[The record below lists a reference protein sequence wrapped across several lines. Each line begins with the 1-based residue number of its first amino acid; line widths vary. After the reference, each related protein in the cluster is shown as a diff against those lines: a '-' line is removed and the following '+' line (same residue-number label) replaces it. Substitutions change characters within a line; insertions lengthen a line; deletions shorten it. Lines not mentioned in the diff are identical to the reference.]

1 MAMQDGGSDDG
12 WTRKRERSFEF
23 HAFLHK
29 SPTVQCSDSPSFP
42 DFDILVLALVTFV
55 FVH

>member
-42 DFDILVLALVTFV
+42 DFDILVLTLVTFV
-55 FVH
+55 SVH